1 MSTFNEWWHFL
12 IVVLSNLA
20 FLIPIKKSWRT
31 KYYEIS
37 IQLAI
42 ILISSSVYHVCDNRR
57 NYINNNYRKPE
68 NQITSTETNGI
79 FFSGSN
85 LLKYKVYLLQQLNFL
100 ILHESLQIFYTE

>member
-1 MSTFNEWWHFL
+1 MNTFNEWWHFL

-42 ILISSSVYHVCDNRR
+42 ILRIDADLER
-57 NYINNNYRKPE
+57 
-68 NQITSTETNGI
+68 
-79 FFSGSN
+79 
-85 LLKYKVYLLQQLNFL
+85 LLQLDFSL
-100 ILHESLQIFYTE
+100 IVPRKK